1 MHYSDLLNTRHPLQS
16 NFQLFTFY
24 NLFALQRF
32 SRRLSSCQDN
42 VCMAMKSDS
51 TLYAVGCRSYTLLLD
66 SRTLHTI
73 KKIPA
78 RYSGCGLYIKIFI
91 LAIYFYIVFF

>member
-1 MHYSDLLNTRHPLQS
+1 MFTNTYLYNFEFFKLLFIS
-16 NFQLFTFY
+16 Y
-24 NLFALQRF
+24 IALQRF

-42 VCMAMKSDS
+42 VCMAMKNDS
-51 TLYAVGCRSYTLLLD
+51 SLYAVGCRSYTLLLD

-78 RYSGCGLYIKIFI
+78 RYSGCGLYILIFI
-91 LAIYFYIVFF
+91 KC

>member
-1 MHYSDLLNTRHPLQS
+1 MLQK
-16 NFQLFTFY
+16 
-24 NLFALQRF
+24 F

-42 VCMAMKSDS
+42 VCMSMKSDS
-51 TLYAVGCRSYTLLLD
+51 SLYAVGCRSYTLLLD

-78 RYSGCGLYIKIFI
+78 RYSGCGMYTSN
-91 LAIYFYIVFF
+91 IYEHL

>member
-1 MHYSDLLNTRHPLQS
+1 MYYLI
-16 NFQLFTFY
+16 F
-24 NLFALQRF
+24 QRF

-51 TLYAVGCRSYTLLLD
+51 SLYAVGCRSYTLLLD

-78 RYSGCGLYIKIFI
+78 RYSGCGLYNFIKII
-91 LAIYFYIVFF
+91 LLCTIQFVS

>member
-1 MHYSDLLNTRHPLQS
+1 MSFKYDNNEISVCDIYFFLPI
-16 NFQLFTFY
+16 NFFT
-24 NLFALQRF
+24 LQRF

-42 VCMAMKSDS
+42 VCMAMKGDS
-51 TLYAVGCRSYTLLLD
+51 SLYAVGCRSYTLLLD

-78 RYSGCGLYIKIFI
+78 RYSGCGMCI
-91 LAIYFYIVFF
+91 

>member
-1 MHYSDLLNTRHPLQS
+1 MYIMSYENEIPFTEYYKKIFYLILYIFFFV
-16 NFQLFTFY
+16 FQK
-24 NLFALQRF
+24 F

-42 VCMAMKSDS
+42 VCMAMKNDS
-51 TLYAVGCRSYTLLLD
+51 SLYAVGCRSYTLLLD

-78 RYSGCGLYIKIFI
+78 RYSGCGLYILIFI
-91 LAIYFYIVFF
+91 KC